1 MPETLIQ
8 PSTVTPAPA
17 GPGPRDAESVAPAT
31 SPGAP
36 DSTTSPPEAPPSAPP
51 HAPPPPPT
59 PTPELLIGD
68 EAGRVRMA
76 ANPNTP
82 QRLLR
87 SLARDPSVK
96 VRAALAMN
104 PSAPPDLD
112 ATILQDGDERVR
124 ALLGHRLAA
133 LMPSLGQ
140 RHSETMLHQAMTAL
154 QTLVIDEALRVR
166 RAIAEVLKDMAEAPR
181 ELILRLAQDSSMDVA
196 EPVIRLSPVLTT
208 EDLLN
213 LLAISPRAETAT
225 AVARR
230 PHLSAPVSD
239 AIAAS
244 AHHEAI
250 AALLAN
256 PTASIREMTID
267 ALIVRAVD
275 HVAWH
280 EPLARRQHL
289 SARSARALSQILSA
303 QLIGVLT
310 TRADLSPDLLHEL
323 QERLGQALE
332 PRSTPNARA
341 PTMDEAMA
349 EARSLAHRHAL
360 VEATLL
366 EAARRGEVRMCTA
379 MLAVAAD
386 VPVFVV
392 ERASTLRSA
401 KGMVSLVWKAGFS
414 MKAAQP
420 LQIILVRLPP
430 EAVMGPTE
438 TGGFPLGDDE
448 MRWQIQFLTRMWR

>member
-1 MPETLIQ
+1 MPETLIHSPPIPQ
-8 PSTVTPAPA
+8 AADRARTDGPEPPSSAPPN
-17 GPGPRDAESVAPAT
+17 GTTSSLSPGPRPGPSASAAPT
-31 SPGAP
+31 SLAP
-36 DSTTSPPEAPPSAPP
+36 DP
-51 HAPPPPPT
+51 
-59 PTPELLIGD
+59 LIGD

-82 QRLLR
+82 PRLLGT
-87 SLARDPSVK
+87 LARDPSVK

-104 PSAPPDLD
+104 PATPPDANEVIRRDED
-112 ATILQDGDERVR
+112 ARVR

-133 LMPSLGQ
+133 LMPSLTQ

-154 QTLVIDEALRVR
+154 QALVVDEAVRVR

-181 ELILRLAQDSSMDVA
+181 ELILRLAQDTSMDVA
-196 EPVIRLSPVLTT
+196 EPVIRLSPVLTS

-213 LLAISPRAETAT
+213 LLAISPSADTAT

-230 PHLSAPVSD
+230 PHLSAAVSD

-244 AHHEAI
+244 AHHDAI
-250 AALLAN
+250 TALLGN
-256 PTASIREMTID
+256 PTASIREMTLD
-267 ALIVRAVD
+267 AMIVRAVD
-275 HVAWH
+275 HVSWH
-280 EPLARRQHL
+280 EPLARRPHL
-289 SARSARALSQILSA
+289 SPRSARALSRILSA
-303 QLIGVLT
+303 QLLGVLAA
-310 TRADLSPDLLHEL
+310 RADLPADMIQDL
-323 QERLGQALE
+323 QERLGHILE
-332 PRSTPNARA
+332 PHSAPTIRT

-349 EARSLAHRHAL
+349 EARQLAQRHAL

-366 EAARRGEVRMCTA
+366 EAARRGETRMCTA

-392 ERASTLRSA
+392 ERACTLRSA
-401 KGMVSLVWKAGFS
+401 KGLVSLVWKAGFS
-414 MKAAQP
+414 MQVAQP

-430 EAVMGPTE
+430 EAVMGPSE
-438 TGGFPLGDDE
+438 AGGFPLGDDE